1 MPALD
6 GALIASL
13 TAIVTALAAVAGL
26 ILSLRTATEVRRRE
40 LKESALRQFQE
51 TSTNLASPSP
61 ALRSV
66 GVENMARYLLR
77 SEFRE
82 TALRVLIYNF
92 LLEPDWHLR
101 SRLFDLLVSNARHLP
116 ELLPTLVRVN
126 RETWRLII
134 GASTN
139 DAEQSATS
147 RLPQLAATL
156 ELTKQAITAVLRE
169 PPDRA
174 AHRSPVPVVDLSGI
188 RLDGAD
194 LSGAHLVDTNLRWAS
209 LSFCNL
215 HRAELRNC
223 DLSFAV
229 LIGAYMENSLI
240 APSHLDHAVL
250 CGARFADTQLL
261 LPENESISAYFS
273 SLDGLSFSSEQSQ
286 HAAQDGILDFGGGGR
301 FSVCL
306 ERELTWP
313 GLWITRPEGDLTAIW
328 ESQVDRRTITAMMQR
343 EDDGGSFR
351 RYDSSDQNDGSY
363 RIDRRIQLDHLERY
377 QVITGRRTLC
387 KEPDGLPREW
397 HGIWWD
403 FGGRTAAE
411 ARSASESR

>member
-6 GALIASL
+6 GALIATL

-26 ILSLRTATEVRRRE
+26 VLSLRTATEVRRRE

-51 TSTNLASPSP
+51 TSTNLASASP

-82 TALRVLIYNF
+82 TALRVLIYNY
-92 LLEPDWHLR
+92 LLEPDSHLR

-126 RETWRLII
+126 RETWRLIV
-134 GASTN
+134 GASTD

-147 RLPQLAATL
+147 RLPELAATL
-156 ELTKQAITAVLRE
+156 ELTKQAIAAVLRE

-174 AHRSPVPVVDLSGI
+174 AHRSSVPVVDLSGI

-229 LIGAYMENSLI
+229 LVGAYMESSVVV
-240 APSHLDHAVL
+240 PSHLDHAVL
-250 CGARFADTQLL
+250 CGARFADTELL
-261 LPENESISAYFS
+261 LAEDASVSAYLS
-273 SLDGLSFSSEQSQ
+273 SLDGLSFSSERSRQ
-286 HAAQDGILDFGGGGR
+286 AAQDRLLDFGGGR
-301 FSVCL
+301 FSVCS

-328 ESQVDRRTITAMMQR
+328 ESQVDGRTVRAKMQR
-343 EDDGGSFR
+343 EEDGDGFR
-351 RYDSSDQNDGSY
+351 RYDSTDQNDGSY
-363 RIDRRIQLDHLERY
+363 HIDRRVRLDHLERY
-377 QVITGRRTLC
+377 QLITGRRTLC
-387 KEPDGLPREW
+387 KEHDGLPREW

-403 FGGRTAAE
+403 FRG
-411 ARSASESR
+411 SAP

>member
-6 GALIASL
+6 GALIATL

-26 ILSLRTATEVRRRE
+26 VHSLRTATEVRRRQ

-66 GVENMARYLLR
+66 GIENMARYLLR
-77 SEFRE
+77 AEFRE

-92 LLEPDWHLR
+92 LLEPDSHLR
-101 SRLFDLLVSNARHLP
+101 SRLFDLLVSNARHVP

-126 RETWRLII
+126 RETWRLIV

-156 ELTKQAITAVLRE
+156 ELTKQAIAAVLRE
-169 PPDRA
+169 PPDQA
-174 AHRSPVPVVDLSGI
+174 AHRSTVPVVDLSGT

-194 LSGAHLVDTNLRWAS
+194 LSGVHLVDTNLRWAS

-215 HRAELRNC
+215 HRAELRDC

-229 LIGAYMENSLI
+229 LVGAYLENSLI

-250 CGARFADTQLL
+250 CGTRFADTQLL
-261 LPENESISAYFS
+261 LPENASVSAYFS
-273 SLDGLSFSSEQSQ
+273 SLDGLSFSSERSRQ
-286 HAAQDGILDFGGGGR
+286 AAQDGVLDFGGGR

-313 GLWITRPEGDLTAIW
+313 GLWITCPEGDLTAIW
-328 ESQVDRRTITAMMQR
+328 ESQVDRKTITARMR
-343 EDDGGSFR
+343 CEGDGDSFR
-351 RYDSSDQNDGSY
+351 RYGSSDQNDGNY
-363 RIDRRIQLDHLERY
+363 RIDRRVQLDHLERY
-377 QVITGRRTLC
+377 QLLTGRRTLY
-387 KEPDGLPREW
+387 KEHDGLPREW

-403 FGGRTAAE
+403 FGGRTTAE